1 MNRYLLKILSEME
14 VAPCCTLFTVSTVYI
29 VYTGYT
35 VYTQTVM
42 TTRAHAVLI
51 NIDRLS

>member
-1 MNRYLLKILSEME
+1 MLYTVYLDY
-14 VAPCCTLFTVSTVYI
+14 TGYI

-51 NIDRLS
+51 DINRLS

>member
-1 MNRYLLKILSEME
+1 MLYT
-14 VAPCCTLFTVSTVYI
+14 ALFTEYTVYI
-29 VYTGYT
+29 VYTSYT

-51 NIDRLS
+51 DINRLS